1 MIRRL
6 SGLALL
12 ALLALPM
19 AAPAAEKTPFTPADI
34 NRLAALSD
42 PALSPD
48 GRWLLYTVTTTNA
61 DTDQPQSD
69 LWRVGFDGRGRTQ
82 LTHTPDADES
92 QAEWS
97 GDGKLIAFLTDR
109 KTGTDKDDEDSGSQV
124 WTMPADG
131 GEAHQVTHLPAG
143 VEEFALSPDGKRLAV
158 IAFDPE
164 RPPGTKKPK
173 NPPPIVTDRF
183 QFKDDDS
190 GWLGARHK
198 HLYVVDIASGQTT
211 ELTPGKHDEQ
221 LPAWSP
227 DSRQIAYVTKR
238 GADPDRH
245 LNYDI
250 YVIDARAGARERQLT
265 TFPGADLDPYWVSR
279 PAWSPDGKRIAYL
292 RSGEDKWIY
301 YAPWQL
307 AVIDV
312 ATGKSTIPAPIDR
325 CFTHPT
331 WAPDG
336 RSVYALIEQAEV
348 THLARID
355 VPSGKVTELTHGD
368 RFDVDLSV
376 ARDGRIAVL
385 GGDDL
390 HPYNISALDGGH
402 LRLLADH
409 NEWLAG
415 KQLASTETLHFTGAD
430 GTPLDALL
438 VKPIGYVKGKRY
450 PTILRVHG
458 GPVYQFSH
466 EFMEDWQ
473 VYAANGFAVLAV
485 NPRGSSG
492 RGFDFAKAIY
502 ADWGDKDMQDLMAG
516 VDHAIKL
523 GVADPEHLGIGGW
536 SYGAILT
543 DEVIAR
549 TTRFKAAISGAGTG
563 NMYGM
568 YGDDEYAR
576 EYELELGTPW
586 DHRAAWDRVSYPFL
600 HADRITTPTL
610 FQCGQIDF
618 NVPCIGAE
626 QMYQALRSRGV
637 PTELV
642 VYPGQHHEISVP
654 SYLLDRMRRNL
665 AWYERFLKPGDKA
678 P

>member
-1 MIRRL
+1 MKRL
-6 SGLALL
+6 PHVVLLALALL
-12 ALLALPM
+12 PLAGFATDKPLFT
-19 AAPAAEKTPFTPADI
+19 APDI

-48 GRWLLYTVTTTNA
+48 GRWLVYTVTTANA
-61 DTDQPQSD
+61 ERDQPQSD
-69 LWRVGFDGRGRTQ
+69 LWRVSFDGRERTQ

-97 GDGKLIAFLTDR
+97 GDGRFIAFLTDR
-109 KTGTDKDDEDSGSQV
+109 KHADGKGDDDDGSQV

-131 GEAHQVTHLPAG
+131 GEARQLTHFPAG
-143 VEEFALSPDGKRLAV
+143 VEEFALSPDGQRLAV

-164 RPPGTKKPK
+164 RPAGAPKPK

-183 QFKDDDS
+183 QFKDDDN

-198 HLYVVDIASGQTT
+198 HLYVVDIASGTIAK
-211 ELTPGKHDEQ
+211 LTRGRHDEQ

-227 DSRQIAYVTKR
+227 DSRRIAYVTKR

-245 LNYDI
+245 LNFDI
-250 YVIDARAGARERQLT
+250 YAIDARAGAAERQLT
-265 TFPGADLDPYWVSR
+265 TFAGADLDPYWESR

-292 RSGEDKWIY
+292 QSGEDQWIY

-312 ATGKSTIPAPIDR
+312 ASGKATIPAPIDR
-325 CFTHPT
+325 CFTHPA

-336 RSVYALIEQAEV
+336 RSVYALVEQAEV

-355 VPSGKVTELTHGD
+355 VASGKLTELTHGD
-368 RFDVDLSV
+368 RFDVNLSV
-376 ARDGRIAVL
+376 SRNGRIAVL
-385 GGDDL
+385 GGDDR
-390 HPYNISALDGGH
+390 HPYNLAALDGSH

-409 NEWLAG
+409 NAWLADR
-415 KQLASTETLHFTGAD
+415 QLADTETLHFTSAD
-430 GTPLDALL
+430 GTRLDALL

-450 PTILRVHG
+450 PTLLRVHG

-473 VYAANGFAVLAV
+473 VYAAQGYAVLAV

-502 ADWGDKDMQDLMAG
+502 ADWGNRDTQDLLAG
-516 VDHAIKL
+516 VDHAVRL
-523 GVADPEHLGIGGW
+523 GIADPDRLGIGGW

-543 DEVIAR
+543 DQVIAR

-563 NMYGM
+563 NTYGM

-586 DHRAAWDRVSYPFL
+586 GDRAAYDRASYPFL
-600 HADRITTPTL
+600 HADKIATPTL
-610 FQCGQIDF
+610 FQCGQLDF

-626 QMYQALRSRGV
+626 QMYQALRSRNV

-642 VYPGQHHEISVP
+642 VYPGQHHGITVP
-654 SYLLDRMRRNL
+654 SYLLDRMQRNL
-665 AWYERFLKPGDKA
+665 AWYDRFLKPGGGA